1 MQGASSVMENGK
13 PLPERI
19 RVVALKGKGGIML
32 YALMVAPEPD
42 FDTLRPIFDR
52 ILNTYRLR

>member
-1 MQGASSVMENGK
+1 MENGK

-19 RVVALKGKGGIML
+19 RVVALKGKSGIIL
-32 YALMVAPEPD
+32 YALMVAPEAD
-42 FDTLRPIFDR
+42 FDALRPTFDR

>member
-1 MQGASSVMENGK
+1 MQGAYSVMENGK